1 MILLHVALSG
11 ALALF
16 DQKSLELTPISP
28 KNYVSGKASK
38 VARGVWTTK
47 NEDGVLRVWTIHK
60 NGDQPVVVMLPTLPR
75 NVASVV
81 SAGETGKFL
90 AVRTTENKLTVLTNV
105 NGTWSQS
112 HGLLPEADSPS
123 NITIDEKSSELLVAV
138 VRRIGANGALVNA
151 SLFRVQDQ
159 TLRNVYHSLRIPFG
173 KALRTG
179 ENWFGSSENGTF
191 RISAS
196 QKVVLAHQG
205 YAYFLSE
212 PGVVGYLL
220 KTGTCSVNNKK
231 YSRPVG
237 NSRPTA
243 FFKELGLLWG
253 SVFDDQYWIG
263 GKSHTVPEPGIWLLK

>member
-1 MILLHVALSG
+1 MILLHVGLSG

-38 VARGVWTTK
+38 VARAVWTTK
-47 NEDGVLRVWTIHK
+47 NADGVLRVWTIQK
-60 NGDQPVVVMLPTLPR
+60 NGGLPVVAMLPTLPS

-90 AVRTTENKLTVLTNV
+90 AVRTTDNKLKVLANV
-105 NGTWSQS
+105 KGTWTQS
-112 HGLLPEADSPS
+112 NGLLPEADSPS
-123 NITIDEKSSELLVAV
+123 NITIDEKSSEILVAV
-138 VRRIGANGALVNA
+138 IRRIGVNGALVNA
-151 SLFRVQDQ
+151 SLFRMQGQ

-191 RISAS
+191 RISAT
-196 QKVVLAHQG
+196 QKVELVHQG

-212 PGVVGYLL
+212 PGVIGYLL
-220 KTGTCSVNNKK
+220 KTGTCSVNNKM
-231 YSRPVG
+231 YPRPVG

-253 SVFDDQYWIG
+253 SVYDDQYWIG
-263 GKSHTVPEPGIWLLK
+263 GKSHPVPEPGNWLLK